1 MKRKISIIFVLL
13 LIIGQAVMA
22 QKANY
27 NKLSGLLISKLNHYE
42 SKSMHTRASLQD
54 KQDELLMPL
63 IKADS
68 EEALT
73 RQGVR
78 VLDHIGN
85 IYFAIVPLSR
95 MAALSNDEGVRRIEL
110 NESPKL
116 QMDQT
121 AGTTGVTNIY
131 QGLNLPQAYTGKGVL
146 VGICDSGFDYTH
158 PMFQNADGTTRIR
171 WAWDI
176 YTGRGATE
184 GYLGIGSLYDT
195 PEKLAKACGSIDS
208 LKNHGTHVAGIATG
222 SPVLDGKY
230 RGIAY
235 ESDIAM
241 FMSGTSSN
249 NPYDENRTL
258 GDLMIAD
265 IKQASS
271 NNIEVDKY
279 YQWDASRTGCL
290 LGIKHFFDYATEQNM
305 PAVMNCSWGSS
316 QNFYFDTSL
325 EEEVFNEMAKVPGHI
340 IVASAGNNS
349 DTDYYR
355 AMKANETL
363 NESLNYLGENAKDE
377 SPYSLFITTKGD
389 FEITLSATLTNGNA
403 KAVFDSRDTNADGQY
418 CYWED
423 NEGKTHYFGFYKDEV
438 SVPYHKQALPDG
450 RVAYKFDIIM
460 PIREYYPDGTSA
472 RSARMTV
479 TCNEDYV
486 MNGAIDHIGFSK
498 GFSTSLADHT
508 VTAPAAYDCV
518 LAVGATSHRNQLVNR
533 NGKAIQSGNLYSDN
547 NIVSWSGTGPTFDG
561 RTKPD
566 VCAPG
571 YNIISSNNSNLKQSM
586 ATSERN
592 QSDIIEQWQ
601 MGNRTYEMVAM
612 SGTSMA
618 SPVVAGIVAL
628 WLQAKSNLT
637 LAEVKEA
644 IAATSK
650 HLDPTLPYPN
660 NVYGYGEINAYAGL
674 LKLLNIETSIPN
686 LPRQQ
691 AKVSLHGRILN
702 IDGYNDVQ
710 VTIYNLNGQQML
722 NTRATDGTVMLNSLP
737 SGVYAVKIGQQGST
751 LIRL

>member
-1 MKRKISIIFVLL
+1 
-13 LIIGQAVMA
+13 
-22 QKANY
+22 
-27 NKLSGLLISKLNHYE
+27 
-42 SKSMHTRASLQD
+42 
-54 KQDELLMPL
+54 
-63 IKADS
+63 
-68 EEALT
+68 
-73 RQGVR
+73 
-78 VLDHIGN
+78 
-85 IYFAIVPLSR
+85 
-95 MAALSNDEGVRRIEL
+95 MAALSNDEDVRRIEL

-195 PEKLAKACGSIDS
+195 PEKLAMACGSIDS

-305 PAVMNCSWGSS
+305 PAVMNCSWGGS

-403 KAVFDSRDTNADGQY
+403 NAVFDSRDPNANGQY
-418 CYWED
+418 C
-423 NEGKTHYFGFYKDEV
+423 
-438 SVPYHKQALPDG
+438 
-450 RVAYKFDIIM
+450 
-460 PIREYYPDGTSA
+460 
-472 RSARMTV
+472 
-479 TCNEDYV
+479 
-486 MNGAIDHIGFSK
+486 
-498 GFSTSLADHT
+498 
-508 VTAPAAYDCV
+508 
-518 LAVGATSHRNQLVNR
+518 
-533 NGKAIQSGNLYSDN
+533 
-547 NIVSWSGTGPTFDG
+547 
-561 RTKPD
+561 
-566 VCAPG
+566 
-571 YNIISSNNSNLKQSM
+571 
-586 ATSERN
+586 
-592 QSDIIEQWQ
+592 
-601 MGNRTYEMVAM
+601 
-612 SGTSMA
+612 
-618 SPVVAGIVAL
+618 
-628 WLQAKSNLT
+628 
-637 LAEVKEA
+637 
-644 IAATSK
+644 
-650 HLDPTLPYPN
+650 
-660 NVYGYGEINAYAGL
+660 
-674 LKLLNIETSIPN
+674 
-686 LPRQQ
+686 
-691 AKVSLHGRILN
+691 
-702 IDGYNDVQ
+702 
-710 VTIYNLNGQQML
+710 
-722 NTRATDGTVMLNSLP
+722 
-737 SGVYAVKIGQQGST
+737 
-751 LIRL
+751 